1 MEDLVRSTSF
11 GRAAIPNRYR
21 PAATPRS
28 QKRDPGPPTY
38 CSSSPFGGDGSSGPL
53 PRKNL
58 RAAGRTAD
66 PSTSLRYGRDDKG
79 GAVCFGNFVWRMR
92 QMVTI
97 DTFVGM
103 APPQLQKLRSR
114 VRYCMASAMWP
125 TVMASSASRSA
136 MVRATFNI
144 RSCARALR
152 PCCCIARS
160 SSRSASGESS
170 Q

>member
-1 MEDLVRSTSF
+1 MEDLVRSTSL

-92 QMVTI
+92 QMVNHRHLCWDGPTS
-97 DTFVGM
+97 
-103 APPQLQKLRSR
+103 APEASVEGAVLYGLRNVAYGDGELCVEISDGASDFQYPVVCSRTQTLLLHSPLQQPFGFR
-114 VRYCMASAMWP
+114 
-125 TVMASSASRSA
+125 
-136 MVRATFNI
+136 
-144 RSCARALR
+144 
-152 PCCCIARS
+152 
-160 SSRSASGESS
+160 
-170 Q
+170 